1 MLSISLCQLNPW
13 VGHLPHNLH
22 KIKAFY
28 EQSFALGHDLVVF
41 PECAVTGYPLEDLV
55 LKPHFME
62 KVKDAVSQVV
72 ALTANQKTAI
82 LIGTPW
88 IMEGGLYNCA
98 LFIRDGKIQQI
109 IQKQELP
116 NYGVFDEK
124 RLFTPGV
131 PSDPIVM
138 NGISLGVLIC
148 EDMWEEAPA
157 RSLKARGADCLLV
170 LNGSPFDVTKQDLR
184 QEQARARICET
195 GLPLIYVNLVGC
207 QDSLVFDGHS
217 FVMGLNQKI
226 ACQFPAFEE
235 NSYKLALEKTPT
247 GMVFKGGQVVS
258 HNDNMNLYR
267 ALVISLRDYVEKNG
281 FKGVLLGLSG
291 GIDSAISAAI
301 AVDALGPDRV
311 HCVMMPSPYTSV
323 DSLDDGQAIA
333 KLLGVSYSTIA
344 ISPAMEAFQ
353 GMLADHF
360 QNKTAD
366 ITEENIQSRSRG
378 VILMA
383 LSNKL
388 GLMVLSTGNKSEM
401 AVGYAT
407 LYGDMCG
414 GYNALKDVYKM
425 QVFALSTWRNHNFHE
440 SFKGPNGAVMPDR
453 VITKPPSAELRPDQ
467 KDQDSL
473 PPYEI
478 LDDILYHLIEKDFS
492 VKEIVDLG
500 YHIDVV
506 NHVSILLDRAEYKR
520 RQSPP
525 GPKITPKALSFERR
539 YPITNGYSSD
549 SRRSF

>member
-13 VGHLPHNLH
+13 VGHLPHNFH
-22 KIKAFY
+22 KIKGFY
-28 EQSFALGHDLVVF
+28 EQSFALGRDLVVF

-62 KVKDAVSQVV
+62 KVAETVFKVV
-72 ALTANQKTAI
+72 ALTTNKKTSI

-88 IMEGGLYNCA
+88 IIKGVLYNCA
-98 LFIRDGKIQQI
+98 LFICDGKIQQI
-109 IQKQELP
+109 VQKQKLP

-124 RLFTPGV
+124 RLFTQGISPE
-131 PSDPIVM
+131 PIVI
-138 NGISLGVLIC
+138 NGIFLGVLIC
-148 EDMWEEAPA
+148 EDMWEQSPA
-157 RSLKARGADCLLV
+157 LALKEKGADCLLV
-170 LNGSPFDVTKQDLR
+170 LNGSPFDIAKQALR
-184 QEQARARICET
+184 QEQAKVRVFET

-207 QDSLVFDGHS
+207 QDSLVFDGNS
-217 FVMGLNQKI
+217 FVMDDQQQV

-235 NSYKLALEKTPT
+235 NSYALDLEKTQT
-247 GMVFKGGQVVS
+247 GMLFKGAQVIS
-258 HNDNMNLYR
+258 YDKNMQLYC
-267 ALVISLRDYVEKNG
+267 ALVISLRDYVEKNN

-301 AVDALGPDRV
+301 AVDALGADRV

-323 DSLDDGQAIA
+323 ESLEDAEAIA
-333 KLLGVSYSTIA
+333 KLLGVPYSTIS
-344 ISPAMEAFQ
+344 ISPAMDAFQ
-353 GMLADHF
+353 SMLDSHF
-360 QNKTAD
+360 QGKAAD
-366 ITEENIQSRSRG
+366 ITEENLQSRSRG

-425 QVFALSTWRNHNFHE
+425 QVFALSAWRNNNFHE
-440 SFKGPNGAVMPDR
+440 SFKGPNSAVMPER
-453 VITKPPSAELRPDQ
+453 VISKPPSAELKPDQ

-473 PPYEI
+473 PPYEV
-478 LDDILYHLIEKDFS
+478 LDDILYHLIEKDSS
-492 VKEIVDLG
+492 VEDIVTLG
-500 YHIDVV
+500 HDVDVV
-506 NHVSILLDRAEYKR
+506 SRVSVLLDRAEYKR
-520 RQSPP
+520 RQAPP

-539 YPITNGYSSD
+539 YPITNGYVLS
-549 SRRSF
+549 